1 MNIKTRLAKLEVSIL
16 TKQESR
22 FTFTTM
28 ADFDDSEIIG
38 FRNQQAEILRQINEN
53 FDDFKSRASIFYTGI
68 NPQATVFFVRS
79 IYEKLI
85 KNKE

>member
-1 MNIKTRLAKLEVSIL
+1 
-16 TKQESR
+16 
-22 FTFTTM
+22 M
-28 ADFDDSEIIG
+28 ADFDDAEIIG

-53 FDDFKSRASIFYTGI
+53 FDDFKSLASIFYTGI

>member
-1 MNIKTRLAKLEVSIL
+1 
-16 TKQESR
+16 
-22 FTFTTM
+22 M
-28 ADFDDSEIIG
+28 ADFDDAEIIG

-68 NPQATVFFVRS
+68 NPQAAVFFVRS